1 MNRFVNVAYC
11 PTTEHVTVD
20 LIGLDEGVPKAL
32 HSSKVRSTGII
43 VLGNVITILPPYLI
57 GFLG

>member
-1 MNRFVNVAYC
+1 MNVAYC
-11 PTTEHVTVD
+11 PTTEHFTVD
-20 LIGLDEGVPKAL
+20 LIGLDEGVPKASQ
-32 HSSKVRSTGII
+32 SSKVRSTGII